1 MFKDAWFATVV
12 NGKNGM
18 NFDQYISDI
27 YLHLFVLCPEGN
39 GIDTHRFWETLYMK
53 SIPVVKRNIN
63 NSFYEGL
70 LPIAYVDNWEE
81 ITSNF
86 LMLKIK
92 EFEQLTFNY
101 ELLTFDY
108 WKNKILNTL

>member
-1 MFKDAWFATVV
+1 
-12 NGKNGM
+12 
-18 NFDQYISDI
+18 
-27 YLHLFVLCPEGN
+27 
-39 GIDTHRFWETLYMK
+39 MK

-81 ITSNF
+81 ITNNF